1 MPEMELPEITVN
13 DVERAIQIL
22 LNQGVPQT
30 FTPGST
36 AWAVYVLI
44 AAAGYWLADETA
56 YLGCCGVSEVVSEL
70 QEAA

>member
-1 MPEMELPEITVN
+1 MSEIELPEITVN

-22 LNQGVPQT
+22 LNQGVPQNVGHGT
-30 FTPGST
+30 T
-36 AWAVYVLI
+36 AWAVYVVI
-44 AAAGYWLADETA
+44 TAAGYWLADETA